1 MKYENHFF
9 RNETVEL
16 SGNWFHGC
24 TFENC
29 RLVYRGDR
37 SPTFQDNHFIDS
49 VFVFSDA
56 AIRTLYLLSHI
67 YHAGPGGREVVE
79 DTFQRIRE
87 RTIHGHMTSTITPHT
102 SNHRLE

>member
-1 MKYENHFF
+1 MKYENHLF

-87 RTIHGHMTSTITPHT
+87 RTIHGHMTSTITPQT
-102 SNHRLE
+102 SR